1 MITKTFT
8 GTNSKLF
15 VEYANDLIK
24 TKNFDNLIADMM
36 LDAYENGVDP
46 MQLKE
51 YLRATMDFTVLNMML
66 RTDTE
71 FNEMIALRNEGKF
84 NLTDD
89 EVLACAAHE
98 AWKKVIK

>member
-1 MITKTFT
+1 MITKTITDANTKF
-8 GTNSKLF
+8 F
-15 VEYANDLIK
+15 VEYANNLIK
-24 TKNFDNLIADMM
+24 DKNFDNIIADMI
-36 LDAYENGVDP
+36 LDAYESGIDP

-98 AWKKVIK
+98 AWKNVIK

>member
-8 GTNSKLF
+8 GANTKFF

-24 TKNFDNLIADMM
+24 RNNFDNIIAGML

-51 YLRATMDFTVLNMML
+51 YLRATMDFTTLKMML
-66 RTDTE
+66 KTDSE
-71 FNEMIALRNEGKF
+71 FNVMIDNRNEGKF
-84 NLTDD
+84 NLSDD

-98 AWKKVIK
+98 AWKKVTK

>member
-1 MITKTFT
+1 MITKTIVGGNT
-8 GTNSKLF
+8 KEF
-15 VEYANDLIK
+15 VDYANELIK
-24 TKNFDNLIADMM
+24 RKNFDNIIADMM

-51 YLRATMDFTVLNMML
+51 YLRSTTDFTVLNMMMN
-66 RTDTE
+66 TE
-71 FNEMIALRNEGKF
+71 RKLNDMITRRNEGKF